1 MFHANALHKASA
13 SKAGLHFVKAFLE
26 SVRLKARCI
35 RGNPIWLEQLSE
47 P

>member
-1 MFHANALHKASA
+1 MQMPYTRPLPAKR
-13 SKAGLHFVKAFLE
+13 GLHFVKAFLE